1 MERSFAIQTILMCSF
16 NKCLLSTSCVLVIV
30 LSHGETAG
38 KKTSV
43 LMKLTLKK
51 VIQEKEIQ
59 LHLLEKCHWRPH

>member
-1 MERSFAIQTILMCSF
+1 M
-16 NKCLLSTSCVLVIV
+16 LVIV

-43 LMKLTLKK
+43 LMLMKLTLKK